1 MSLAPGNPSARSRV
15 TALSRFSERPM
26 AIRKKPCR
34 HLQQYETDWMGR
46 TYLGCPICH
55 RWKLMKAKPAP
66 PDPKRLA
73 A

>member
-1 MSLAPGNPSARSRV
+1 
-15 TALSRFSERPM
+15 M